1 MLSGDPKAQTQ
12 LPFKLQGGKTMAVSE
27 ETISATINGS
37 VAVVCTIYNESAEAE
52 NHKLANVAGSGY
64 RKGA

>member
-1 MLSGDPKAQTQ
+1 
-12 LPFKLQGGKTMAVSE
+12 MAVSE